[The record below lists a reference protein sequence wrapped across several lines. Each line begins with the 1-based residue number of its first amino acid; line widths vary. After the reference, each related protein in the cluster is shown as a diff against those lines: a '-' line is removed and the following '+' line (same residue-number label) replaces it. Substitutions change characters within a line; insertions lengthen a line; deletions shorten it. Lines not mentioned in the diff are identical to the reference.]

1 MECHWP
7 TDPRAVSGPA
17 AADCWR
23 LAETP
28 VRASERQ
35 RDEIMGMDEG
45 RDELPAGS
53 ITVRALSFDEPG
65 LPAVWERLL
74 AASDVRPITQTFD
87 FQKLWRETYEVEQL
101 LLLAAE
107 RDGETV
113 AIAPWFA
120 TGGMVFFLGVGE
132 ADYHD
137 IVGAGQD
144 ADVVTALVAA
154 AAAWAD
160 DFEGFKL
167 HFFPEESRTPAALE
181 VAASRVGLD
190 LHEMGEIVTVVVDM
204 AADPAAVR
212 RAVSGSMNK
221 REGWFRQ
228 RGGIRVQPLTTAAE
242 VLPLLPEFFAMHE
255 ARWQTKGIESN
266 YVRPEVRTFLERW
279 VEVSAAHGWLRALRI
294 EWEGRTLAME
304 FSWEYESR
312 QYCGQWAFP
321 LADAR
326 RSPGQVLLRHSVLQ
340 ALDRGVT
347 IYDQ

>member
-1 MECHWP
+1 
-7 TDPRAVSGPA
+7 VSA
-17 AADCWR
+17 AA
-23 LAETP
+23 A
-28 VRASERQ
+28 
-35 RDEIMGMDEG
+35 
-45 RDELPAGS
+45 
-53 ITVRALSFDEPG
+53 ITVRPLSFDEPG
-65 LPAVWERLL
+65 LPELWARLL
-74 AASDVRPITQTFD
+74 AASPVRPITQTFA
-87 FQKLWRETYEVEQL
+87 FQKTWRETYDVPQL

-107 RDGETV
+107 RDGEMV

-137 IVGAGQD
+137 ILGAGHD
-144 ADVVTALVAA
+144 PDVVTALVAA
-154 AAAWAD
+154 AAERAE

-167 HFFPEESRTPAALE
+167 HFLPEPSRTPAALE
-181 VAASRVGLD
+181 EAARRLGMNAF
-190 LHEMGEIVTVVVDM
+190 EMGDIVTVVVDM

-242 VLPLLPEFFAMHE
+242 VLPLLPEFFAMHL
-255 ARWQTKGIESN
+255 ARWETKGIESH

-279 VEVSAAHGWLRALRI
+279 VEVSAANDWLRALRL

-340 ALDRGVT
+340 ALERGVT
-347 IYDQ
+347 IYDQGLGDQEYKFHLPNRMVTCTTWGLFPGEA

>member
-1 MECHWP
+1 
-7 TDPRAVSGPA
+7 
-17 AADCWR
+17 
-23 LAETP
+23 
-28 VRASERQ
+28 
-35 RDEIMGMDEG
+35 MDEG

-154 AAAWAD
+154 AAARAD

-347 IYDQ
+347 IYDQGLGDQDYKFHLPNRTVTCTTWGLFPREA

>member
-1 MECHWP
+1 V
-7 TDPRAVSGPA
+7 TA
-17 AADCWR
+17 AA
-23 LAETP
+23 AIM
-28 VRASERQ
+28 VRE
-35 RDEIMGMDEG
+35 
-45 RDELPAGS
+45 
-53 ITVRALSFDEPG
+53 LSFDEPG
-65 LPAVWERLL
+65 LPDLWARLL
-74 AASDVRPITQTFD
+74 AASPVRPITQTFE
-87 FQKLWRETYEVEQL
+87 FQKLWWETYEVEQL

-107 RDGETV
+107 RNGETV

-137 IVGAGQD
+137 IVGAGHD
-144 ADVVTALVAA
+144 PDVVTALLAA
-154 AAAWAD
+154 AAERAE

-167 HFFPEESRTPAALE
+167 HFFPESSPTPAALE
-181 VAASRVGLD
+181 AAAGRFALD
-190 LHEMGEIVTVVVDM
+190 LHEMGDIVTVVVDV

-242 VLPLLPEFFAMHE
+242 VLPLLPEFFEMHI
-255 ARWQTKGIESN
+255 ARWRAKGVESN
-266 YVRPEVRTFLERW
+266 YLRPEVRAFLERW
-279 VEVSAAHGWLRALRI
+279 VEASAARGWLQALRL

-340 ALDRGVT
+340 AIDRGVT
-347 IYDQ
+347 VYDQGLGDQDYKFHLPNRTTTCTTWGLFPREG

>member
-1 MECHWP
+1 V
-7 TDPRAVSGPA
+7 T
-17 AADCWR
+17 ADG
-23 LAETP
+23 T
-28 VRASERQ
+28 
-35 RDEIMGMDEG
+35 
-45 RDELPAGS
+45 
-53 ITVRALSFDEPG
+53 ITVRELSFDEPG
-65 LPAVWERLL
+65 LPDLWARLL
-74 AASDVRPITQTFD
+74 ATSDVRPITQTFP
-87 FQKLWRETYEVEQL
+87 FQKLWSETYEVEQL

-107 RDGETV
+107 RNGETV
-113 AIAPWFA
+113 AIAPFFA

-137 IVGAGQD
+137 VIGAGHD
-144 ADVVTALVAA
+144 PDVTTALVLAA
-154 AAAWAD
+154 RERTD

-181 VAASRVGLD
+181 EAARRLGLD
-190 LHEMGEIVTVVVDM
+190 LHEMGDIVTVVVDL
-204 AADPAAVR
+204 AADPEAVR

-228 RGGIRVQPLTTAAE
+228 RGGIGVQPLTTAGE
-242 VLPLLPEFFAMHE
+242 VLPLLPEFFAMHV
-255 ARWQTKGIESN
+255 ARWDSKGIESM
-266 YVRPEVRTFLERW
+266 YTRPEVRTFLERW
-279 VEVSAAHGWLRALRI
+279 VEVSAAHGWLKALRL
-294 EWEGRTLAME
+294 EWEGRTLAIE

-347 IYDQ
+347 VYDQGLGDQEYKFHLPNRTVACTTWGLFPRDPPA

>member
-1 MECHWP
+1 V
-7 TDPRAVSGPA
+7 T
-17 AADCWR
+17 
-23 LAETP
+23 
-28 VRASERQ
+28 
-35 RDEIMGMDEG
+35 
-45 RDELPAGS
+45 AGGA
-53 ITVRALSFDEPG
+53 ITVRELSFDEPG
-65 LPAVWERLL
+65 LPALWDRLL
-74 AASDVRPITQTFD
+74 AASDVRPITQTFA

-101 LLLAAE
+101 LPLAAE
-107 RDGETV
+107 RNGATV
-113 AIAPWFA
+113 AIAPFFA

-137 IVGAGQD
+137 VIGAGHD
-144 ADVVTALVAA
+144 PDVMAALVAA
-154 AAAWAD
+154 AMERTE

-181 VAASRVGLD
+181 EAARRLGLD
-190 LHEMGEIVTVVVDM
+190 LHEMGDIVTVVVDM
-204 AADPAAVR
+204 AADPQAVR

-242 VLPLLPEFFAMHE
+242 VLPLLPEFIAMHV
-255 ARWQTKGIESN
+255 ARWESKGIESS
-266 YVRPEVRTFLERW
+266 YLRPEVRTFLERW
-279 VEVSAAHGWLRALRI
+279 VEVSAAHGWLKALRL

-347 IYDQ
+347 IYDQGLGDQEYKFHLPNRTVTCTTWGLFPRDPPA